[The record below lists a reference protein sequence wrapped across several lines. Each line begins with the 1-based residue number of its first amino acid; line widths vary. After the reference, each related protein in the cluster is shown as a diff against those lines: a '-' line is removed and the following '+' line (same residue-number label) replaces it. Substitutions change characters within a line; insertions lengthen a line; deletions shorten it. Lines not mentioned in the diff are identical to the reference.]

1 MTYAIELFFDVPS
14 ETRIYSLWDT
24 FTKFGA
30 PSMRSGD
37 QRPHISLAVADAVDL
52 PATQG
57 LLNSFVR
64 TLNPFP
70 ISMAALGFFT
80 SAEQVAFLAP
90 KVTPELLELHERF
103 FVQFSSVAQG
113 TWSHYAPASWI
124 PHCTLT
130 VGLISEQLSSA
141 FAAVHSFGLPLD
153 CTVVEIGLV
162 EFFPIRHLHTVSLV
176 REKTPHTTLKPTST
190 AP

>member
-1 MTYAIELFFDVPS
+1 VTHWPLGVLSVMTYAIELFFDVPS
-14 ETRIYSLWDT
+14 ETRIFSLWDT

-37 QRPHISLAVADAVDL
+37 QRPHISLAVADVLDL
-52 PATQG
+52 PVTQG
-57 LLNSFVR
+57 LLDRFAR
-64 TLNPFP
+64 TFKPFQ

-80 SAEQVAFLAP
+80 SAERVAFLAP
-90 KVTPELLELHERF
+90 KVTPELLALHEQF

-113 TWSHYAPASWI
+113 TWSHYAPALWI

-130 VGLISEQLSSA
+130 AGLPSEQLSSA

-153 CTVVEIGLV
+153 CMVVEIGLV
-162 EFFPIRHLHTVSLV
+162 EFFPVRQLHVASL
-176 REKTPHTTLKPTST
+176 
-190 AP
+190 AQ